1 MLKYRP
7 TFIEPIKALA
17 VPDDP
22 ILDSPSKHL
31 TIRSGSEYL
40 ATDMIRRNYEIPM
53 NLDLEAISE
62 SPEKLTLRRASSPTK
77 RKTLPSNALIID
89 EVKPCRREKEK
100 IKSELLDEWKKEK
113 IYVDKYLSS
122 TRCKL
127 KVSNKKH
134 PLNRLRKIAY
144 SIIWMN
150 KLHRP
155 AVKKI
160 DDPVVYSQKRPLS
173 TRSLK
178 IGIYARLSKISQ
190 TSTPRY
196 RRKSQNSWYRV
207 P

>member
-1 MLKYRP
+1 METVIRKLRFVPRLANKEKNDTLAGRFELLIKGAWQLEMLKFRP
-7 TFIEPIKALA
+7 TFIEPIKALVA
-17 VPDDP
+17 DDP
-22 ILDSPSKHL
+22 MLDSPSKQL

-40 ATDMIRRNYEIPM
+40 ATDMMRRNYEIPM
-53 NLDLEAISE
+53 KLDLEAIAE
-62 SPEKLTLRRASSPTK
+62 SPEKVIPRRASSPTK
-77 RKTLPSNALIID
+77 RRSLPSNALIID

-113 IYVDKYLSS
+113 VYVDKYLSS

-160 DDPVVYSQKRPLS
+160 DDPVVYR
-173 TRSLK
+173 
-178 IGIYARLSKISQ
+178 
-190 TSTPRY
+190 
-196 RRKSQNSWYRV
+196 
-207 P
+207 